1 MGNKQLSLIDKK
13 TRGQSHKMKWIR
25 RSYRPVK
32 YDSPTD
38 HRNIFECLKELTP
51 KTKVSK

>member
-13 TRGQSHKMKWIR
+13 TCKTKWIR

-38 HRNIFECLKELTP
+38 HKNIFECLKELTP